1 MSKNSQIKSLICFI
15 WFRKILLLTRTAT
28 IIFFLTSYP
37 QLTLF
42 TSAIILNSTD
52 LIAFLCKVRDVF
64 KTYNV
69 KQGETIARQSAQ
81 REISAPNL
89 ALCISPHIDERQLC
103 SRSQTYT
110 LRHSLKTLVLFSYL
124 SEKRFY
130 KLGSR
135 PLVQR
140 HTTK

>member
-15 WFRKILLLTRTAT
+15 GFRKISLLTRTAT
-28 IIFFLTSYP
+28 IIFFSTSYP

-52 LIAFLCKVRDVF
+52 LIAFLCKVRDAF

-81 REISAPNL
+81 KEISAPNL

-103 SRSQTYT
+103 SQTYT

-130 KLGSR
+130 KLGPR